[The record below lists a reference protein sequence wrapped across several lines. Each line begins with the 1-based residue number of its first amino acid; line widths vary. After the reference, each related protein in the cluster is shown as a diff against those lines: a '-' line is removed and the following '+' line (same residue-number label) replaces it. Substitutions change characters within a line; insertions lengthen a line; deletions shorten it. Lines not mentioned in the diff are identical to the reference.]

1 MPGAL
6 NVAGADYWV
15 ERDAVRDHFPQKLR
29 QHYAT
34 ISYGIIVTTII
45 FCTQLYYVYIYIV
58 YIYICIYLSNIS
70 LSSNML

>member
-34 ISYGIIVTTII
+34 ISYGIIVTTI
-45 FCTQLYYVYIYIV
+45 
-58 YIYICIYLSNIS
+58 S
-70 LSSNML
+70 LLEFEPNLGVPFYRD

>member
-34 ISYGIIVTTII
+34 ISYGIIVAAII
-45 FCTQLYYVYIYIV
+45 LCTQLYIYIFTRIYIYL
-58 YIYICIYLSNIS
+58 IYLSLI
-70 LSSNML
+70 

>member
-45 FCTQLYYVYIYIV
+45 FCTQLYYVCIYIV
-58 YIYICIYLSNIS
+58 YIYMYLFIKYLSLI
-70 LSSNML
+70 